1 MSRRSL
7 VTVVAAGV
15 TVRWTARRSMA
26 AAPACGSASPT
37 TRRAVTAVLD
47 TGRVAAVGVACTWD
61 PGHGAAARLGPL
73 VKEILRRL
81 T

>member
-1 MSRRSL
+1 M
-7 VTVVAAGV
+7 
-15 TVRWTARRSMA
+15 
-26 AAPACGSASPT
+26 
-37 TRRAVTAVLD
+37 TAVLD